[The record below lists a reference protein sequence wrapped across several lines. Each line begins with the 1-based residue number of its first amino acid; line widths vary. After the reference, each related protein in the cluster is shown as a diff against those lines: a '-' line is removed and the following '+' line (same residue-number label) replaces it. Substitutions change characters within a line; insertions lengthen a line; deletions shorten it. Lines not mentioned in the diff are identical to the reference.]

1 MGFHQ
6 SGALPNIDFDN
17 QSFNLA
23 RQTNDEG
30 QTFWCDFAKELSK
43 EQIFSLNN
51 SGRPP
56 KKQVRKQNM
65 NSFSSCAECT
75 KLLGQKSCFFSGLGI
90 PHKKMNCFSCADD
103 TRLHNKSVKT
113 VNYVLS

>member
-30 QTFWCDFAKELSK
+30 QNFLCDFAQELSK

-56 KKQVRKQNM
+56 KNHVTKQNM
-65 NSFSSCAECT
+65 NT
-75 KLLGQKSCFFSGLGI
+75 
-90 PHKKMNCFSCADD
+90 H
-103 TRLHNKSVKT
+103 
-113 VNYVLS
+113 

>member
-30 QTFWCDFAKELSK
+30 QTFWCDFAKGLSK

-56 KKQVRKQNM
+56 KKHVTTKYEQLHVQSVQN
-65 NSFSSCAECT
+65 C
-75 KLLGQKSCFFSGLGI
+75 
-90 PHKKMNCFSCADD
+90 
-103 TRLHNKSVKT
+103 SVKSPAAFLAE
-113 VNYVLS
+113 VFHIKN